1 MIGIRRA
8 LLMAGGER
16 YAGLLIS
23 FATLPVVS
31 RLLTPAEIGVS
42 VVGLATT
49 TLILSVREFATT
61 NFIIQ
66 HRDLQP
72 MHVHASFTFLL
83 LVSVLISSALA
94 LLSGSIAG
102 FYGEPRL
109 APYLCIGAVSILV
122 EVVGA
127 MVAALLRRNMAFGT
141 LAIINISGAAVGASV
156 TLILASLGFSYM
168 SFAWATLASA
178 TTIAIMSLF
187 FWRDWSIFRFSL
199 HAWRG
204 MAEFG
209 GYNGLNVI
217 LYRIYEALPSMAL
230 GRVLSF
236 EQLALYTRA
245 ITLCQLPDRA
255 ILRGLDSILLPAFSI
270 EVRNGRSLVGAYVR
284 SIEII
289 TAIQWPALVTVAI
302 LADPLVRL
310 ILGIQWEGSVPL
322 VRIMAIASMFS
333 FSAELNYPVL
343 MAMGAM
349 RDIFNR
355 SLIAWPISALVIV
368 CAAMFG
374 VTAAASAWL
383 VTLPFQAYVSIWFVQ
398 RHVDIRWIEL
408 VRVFRTSA
416 IVTVISC
423 LGSLLVVI
431 LSGSAQ
437 ISYVASFVA
446 AALSVIGWVIGLK
459 LTGHFL
465 FAELEKYFAQVLT
478 ILSFRIQTI
487 QIQTDSAD
495 IVQKRQRNV
504 TID

>member
-1 MIGIRRA
+1 MLGIRRA
-8 LLMAGGER
+8 LLMASGER

-23 FATLPVVS
+23 FVTLAVVS

-42 VVGLATT
+42 VVGLAVT
-49 TLILSVREFATT
+49 TLILSAREFATT
-61 NFIIQ
+61 SFIIQ

-72 MHVHASFTFLL
+72 THVRASFTFLL
-83 LVSVLISSALA
+83 LVSVIISAVLVLVSR
-94 LLSGSIAG
+94 GIAA

-109 APYLCIGAVSILV
+109 TPYLCIVAVSILI
-122 EVVGA
+122 EVAGA

-141 LAIINISGAAVGASV
+141 LAIINVSGAAVGASV
-156 TLILASLGFSYM
+156 TLSLAWLGFSYM
-168 SFAWATLASA
+168 SFAWATLAST
-178 TTIAIMSLF
+178 TTIAILSLF
-187 FWRDWSIFRFSL
+187 FWRDWSIFRPSL
-199 HAWRG
+199 RAWGG

-209 GYNGLNVI
+209 GYNGLNVM

-230 GRVLSF
+230 GRLLSF

-270 EVRNGRSLVGAYVR
+270 EVRNGRSLTGAYVR

-289 TAIQWPALVTVAI
+289 TAIQWPALVSLAI
-302 LADPLVRL
+302 LADPFVRL
-310 ILGIQWEGSVPL
+310 LLGVQWEGSVPL

-349 RDIFNR
+349 RDIFHR
-355 SLIAWPISALVIV
+355 SLIAWPISALLIV

-398 RHVDIRWIEL
+398 RHVDVGWKQLGHAFKI
-408 VRVFRTSA
+408 SG
-416 IVTVISC
+416 IVTLCSAA
-423 LGSLLVVI
+423 GPLLVVV
-431 LSGSAQ
+431 LSGSGQ
-437 ISYVASFVA
+437 MSYLATFVA
-446 AALSVIGWVIGLK
+446 AALSAVGWLAGLK
-459 LTGHFL
+459 VTGNLL
-465 FAELEKYFAQVLT
+465 FTELEKILAGGLHLSPFRARTPDDVLG
-478 ILSFRIQTI
+478 RK
-487 QIQTDSAD
+487 A
-495 IVQKRQRNV
+495 
-504 TID
+504 

>member
-1 MIGIRRA
+1 
-8 LLMAGGER
+8 MASGER

-23 FATLPVVS
+23 FVTLPVVS

-42 VVGLATT
+42 VVGLAIT

-61 NFIIQ
+61 SFIIQ

-72 MHVHASFTFLL
+72 THVHASFTFLL
-83 LVSVLISSALA
+83 LVSVLISSVLT
-94 LLSGSIAG
+94 LLSGSIAE

-109 APYLCIGAVSILV
+109 APYLCIGAVSISV

-156 TLILASLGFSYM
+156 TLALASLGFSYM
-168 SFAWATLASA
+168 SFAWATLAS
-178 TTIAIMSLF
+178 TITIAIMSLF
-187 FWRDWSIFRFSL
+187 FWRDWSIFRLSL
-199 HAWRG
+199 HAWGG

-209 GYNGLNVI
+209 GYNGLNVM

-236 EQLALYTRA
+236 EHLALYTRA

-255 ILRGLDSILLPAFSI
+255 VLRGLDSILLPAFSI

-289 TAIQWPALVTVAI
+289 TAIQWPALVTLAI

-310 ILGIQWEGSVPL
+310 ILGAQWEGSVPL

-349 RDIFNR
+349 RDIFKR

-374 VTAAASAWL
+374 VMAAASAWL

-398 RHVDIRWIEL
+398 RHVDISWKQLARAVII
-408 VRVFRTSA
+408 SG
-416 IVTVISC
+416 IVTLFSAV
-423 LGSLLVVI
+423 GPLLAVV
-431 LSGSAQ
+431 LSGSGQ
-437 ISYVASFVA
+437 ISYLASFVA
-446 AALSVIGWVIGLK
+446 AALSAVGWIVGLK
-459 LTGHFL
+459 LTGHTMFS
-465 FAELEKYFAQVLT
+465 ELEK
-478 ILSFRIQTI
+478 ILVHILLLPSTRGRTP
-487 QIQTDSAD
+487 DEA
-495 IVQKRQRNV
+495 VGRKA
-504 TID
+504 